1 MKTTVICDWPKK
13 NSNIGIIADDIL
25 KEFLLA
31 SISTLLFGAQR
42 VVLPCS
48 SSKEA
53 NQIAALRTIE
63 TQGSVVI
70 PNRWHDNRSTCVT

>member
-1 MKTTVICDWPKK
+1 MKTTVICDWQEK

-31 SISTLLFGAQR
+31 SISTLPFGAQR

-63 TQGSVVI
+63 TQGQLLSLIDGMIIDPHV
-70 PNRWHDNRSTCVT
+70 